1 MTDEGDCTRSRGIL
15 YGWIVVRAIW
25 LIVIVSAGMFMSFG
39 VFLNPLLQTFDIIA
53 TDIFPKHLML
63 HELTAAS

>member
-1 MTDEGDCTRSRGIL
+1 
-15 YGWIVVRAIW
+15 
-25 LIVIVSAGMFMSFG
+25 MSFG

-53 TDIFPKHLML
+53 TDMVPKHLML